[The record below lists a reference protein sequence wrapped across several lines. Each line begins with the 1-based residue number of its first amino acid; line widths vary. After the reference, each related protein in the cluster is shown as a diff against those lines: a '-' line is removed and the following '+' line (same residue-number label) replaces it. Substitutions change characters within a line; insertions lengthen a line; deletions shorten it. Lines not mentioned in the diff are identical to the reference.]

1 MKSPFVLLLF
11 LLCGVFTSFA
21 AKSLIGYTNG
31 SEQRALEIAEEEFQP
46 EESRFLRIERR
57 VEETAE
63 EEFGPVEEK
72 LRTGEPALAQH
83 IDRDKFNE

>member
-63 EEFGPVEEK
+63 EEFGPVEEAVPA
-72 LRTGEPALAQH
+72 GERLIARQISH
-83 IDRDKFNE
+83 GVER